1 MWVVSVRVCGLVS
14 LWVCLLH
21 RINHLPTRDDRHTH
35 GDISSITPTYAQGD
49 LAHETDHLP
58 VYEHMDRCDT
68 RKGFPVLGWDLGVKF
83 ISGS

>member
-1 MWVVSVRVCGLVS
+1 MGSEFESLWARVVVGVSVA
-14 LWVCLLH
+14 
-21 RINHLPTRDDRHTH
+21 RDDRHTH

-58 VYEHMDRCDT
+58 VYEHMERCDT
-68 RKGFPVLGWDLGVKF
+68 RKGFLVLGWDLGVKF